1 MSDPRIRPRLVVS
14 GAAEA
19 IDWYVQAFEG
29 REVARFEGPDGK
41 VVHAE
46 IEAETT
52 GFTLKD
58 EDEVDRAPTSAGGG
72 ALLIFEVDD
81 VDGLAERM
89 LAGGATVVFPV
100 EDRDEGRSGRLLDPF
115 GHAWIVTGR

>member
-1 MSDPRIRPRLVVS
+1 MSKRC
-14 GAAEA
+14 GA
-19 IDWYVQAFEG
+19 

-46 IEAETT
+46 LAVGPA

-58 EDEVDRAPTSAGGG
+58 EDEVDRSPGSGGG
-72 ALLIFEVDD
+72 AALLDLEVED

-100 EDRDEGRSGRLLDPF
+100 EDRDYGRGGRLVDPY
-115 GHAWIVTGR
+115 GHAWIITGH